1 MPTEDEQIAAV
12 NQMLKD
18 IKSAKSGSEVSKA
31 LVTILRH
38 GKAMNDKDLDVLIAC
53 GCGPSGERGIES
65 GLCAT

>member
-1 MPTEDEQIAAV
+1 MSTKDDQIAVV

-31 LVTILRH
+31 LVTLLRH
-38 GKAMNDKDLDVLIAC
+38 GKSMTDKDLNIIIAC

-65 GLCAT
+65 GLCST